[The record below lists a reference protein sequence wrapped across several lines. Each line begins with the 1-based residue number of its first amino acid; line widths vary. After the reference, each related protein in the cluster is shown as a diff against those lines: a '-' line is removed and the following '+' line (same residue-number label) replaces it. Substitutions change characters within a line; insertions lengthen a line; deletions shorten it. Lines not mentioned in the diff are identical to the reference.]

1 MVVLGPYP
9 LCAACREVNGGLL
22 AARHPQVH
30 VRAHGREAC
39 VDRGLAGLIV
49 HLWAVCETRSCCED
63 ENGAAYVVP
72 TPDTRAAAEELLTRL
87 GLRVTTRAD
96 ILHFPVPAG
105 FRLGDAEFVRRALA
119 GGRRWSRWWRGGRR
133 FRRQARRQP
142 PQRGERRHE
151 RVVQLG
157 EER

>member
-9 LCAACREVNGGLL
+9 LCPACREVNGGLV

-63 ENGAAYVVP
+63 DNGAAYVVP

-87 GLRVTTRAD
+87 GLRVTTSAG
-96 ILHFPVPAG
+96 ILHFAVPPG

-119 GGRRWSRWWRGGRR
+119 RPPAGEVRWRVGESGRFETG
-133 FRRQARRQP
+133 
-142 PQRGERRHE
+142 
-151 RVVQLG
+151 
-157 EER
+157 